1 MIVSNHNLLSLIDK
15 KLHNCFQILSE
26 YVSAFANTIDWQCR
40 EHFDYDPINCDR
52 FIEVLCSL
60 VGDIDLYVIYTN
72 LDCCVVQKSI
82 QLNVS
87 GLLSND
93 SVLKDLRENH
103 ASLYDCT
110 IEGSYYLFGD
120 SGEWA
125 IFYDAG
131 SDFGVMLSQNN
142 RLMVSMAEFLIS

>member
-1 MIVSNHNLLSLIDK
+1 M
-15 KLHNCFQILSE
+15 
-26 YVSAFANTIDWQCR
+26 
-40 EHFDYDPINCDR
+40 
-52 FIEVLCSL
+52 
-60 VGDIDLYVIYTN
+60 
-72 LDCCVVQKSI
+72 QKSI
-82 QLNVS
+82 QLNAS

-103 ASLYDCT
+103 ASLYDCKV
-110 IEGSYYLFGD
+110 EGSYYLFGD